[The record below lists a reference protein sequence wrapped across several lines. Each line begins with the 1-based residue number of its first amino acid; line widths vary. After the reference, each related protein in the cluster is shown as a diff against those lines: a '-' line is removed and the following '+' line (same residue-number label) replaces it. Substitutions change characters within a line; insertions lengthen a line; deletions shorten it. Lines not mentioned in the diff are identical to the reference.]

1 MRYELRG
8 ITQRAC
14 RFRSR
19 PAGIARRSA
28 MAHLPREK
36 RHWRTPAVACISIAR
51 KIASTGMADKTT
63 EGRDDE
69 SWRNRP
75 ATVLTNTSAHD
86 ALEGARETAAALLQV
101 SARSAKC
108 EAHPHR
114 DLHTRRSDDDRHD
127 DARVRRFR
135 LPVPRRSIGTPRFR
149 RSDRATAAPPS
160 AKPAARVHR
169 IASGRPTFRTSTT
182 GCRTTRGR

>member
-1 MRYELRG
+1 MRHELRG
-8 ITQRAC
+8 IIQRAY
-14 RFRSR
+14 RFRTR
-19 PAGIARRSA
+19 PAGIARQSA

-36 RHWRTPAVACISIAR
+36 RHWRTLAVARISIAR
-51 KIASTGMADKTT
+51 KIASTGMAGKIS

-69 SWRNRP
+69 SWRNQP
-75 ATVLTNTSAHD
+75 ATLLTNTSAHD
-86 ALEGARETAAALLQV
+86 ALERARETAAALPQV
-101 SARSAKC
+101 SARSAKR

-114 DLHTRRSDDDRHD
+114 DLHTRRSDDDRRD

-135 LPVPRRSIGTPRFR
+135 LPVPRHSIGTPCFR

-182 GCRTTRGR
+182 GCRTTRDR

>member
-1 MRYELRG
+1 MRG
-8 ITQRAC
+8 ITRRAY
-14 RFRSR
+14 RFRTR

-36 RHWRTPAVACISIAR
+36 RHRRTPAVECISIAR
-51 KIASTGMADKTT
+51 KIASTGMAGNTT

-69 SWRNRP
+69 SWRNQP
-75 ATVLTNTSAHD
+75 ATLLTNTSAHD
-86 ALEGARETAAALLQV
+86 ALEGARETAAALPQV
-101 SARSAKC
+101 SALSAKR

-114 DLHTRRSDDDRHD
+114 DLHTRRSDDDRRD

-135 LPVPRRSIGTPRFR
+135 LPVPRRSIGTPCAR

-169 IASGRPTFRTSTT
+169 TASGRPTFRTSTT
-182 GCRTTRGR
+182 GCRTTRDR